1 MNLSIDHNKTN
12 KLLIEKYYTGE
23 LDKAKSMEVE
33 KHVQTCIECKQ
44 YYEELTA
51 DNKRFLD
58 IHPFNSLIN
67 PRVSDKM
74 DMPWYKPL
82 FNFSLQPAFRPV
94 YALILIISIVIPFY
108 ISHSPNETSTGIRNK
123 GTDQLSFLYRRDG
136 KIYEGTV
143 KDTFQAHDEIQ
154 IIYNSLKKQYISLF
168 SIDSKGNIS
177 FYFPENTS
185 RWCSIKTEKGSNIHY
200 PLGMVLDNTGGH
212 ELIIVLLT
220 RNRIKV
226 KEVQNWISNLTKDKN
241 VNLLELEN
249 RLFTDPIKKKVKIL
263 TLLLNKR

>member
-94 YALILIISIVIPFY
+94 YA
-108 ISHSPNETSTGIRNK
+108 
-123 GTDQLSFLYRRDG
+123 
-136 KIYEGTV
+136 
-143 KDTFQAHDEIQ
+143 
-154 IIYNSLKKQYISLF
+154 
-168 SIDSKGNIS
+168 
-177 FYFPENTS
+177 
-185 RWCSIKTEKGSNIHY
+185 
-200 PLGMVLDNTGGH
+200 
-212 ELIIVLLT
+212 
-220 RNRIKV
+220 
-226 KEVQNWISNLTKDKN
+226 
-241 VNLLELEN
+241 
-249 RLFTDPIKKKVKIL
+249 
-263 TLLLNKR
+263 